1 MFTTADCF
9 RDKMLAMADRYEF
22 SEWLNTELERRGWS
36 QADLARAA
44 GITRS
49 AVNGVI
55 TGSRGAGNEF
65 CIAVSNA
72 LNLPPEE
79 VFRHAGL
86 LPPQPDIDP
95 KLAEIN
101 YLLATLPPDLQ
112 EEALSY
118 LRYLIEKED
127 NKKARGNNLD
137 FKKTLGTSN
146 AN

>member
-1 MFTTADCF
+1 METFSDW
-9 RDKMLAMADRYEF
+9 LMAE
-22 SEWLNTELERRGWS
+22 LNERQWT
-36 QADLARAA
+36 QAELARRCGSTKAT
-44 GITRS
+44 ISRII
-49 AVNGVI
+49 NGERQIGTDVA
-55 TGSRGAGNEF
+55 TA
-65 CIAVSNA
+65 IAYA
-72 LNLPPEE
+72 LNLPPDE
-79 VFRHAGL
+79 VFRQAGL

-118 LRYLIEKED
+118 LRYLIEKEE